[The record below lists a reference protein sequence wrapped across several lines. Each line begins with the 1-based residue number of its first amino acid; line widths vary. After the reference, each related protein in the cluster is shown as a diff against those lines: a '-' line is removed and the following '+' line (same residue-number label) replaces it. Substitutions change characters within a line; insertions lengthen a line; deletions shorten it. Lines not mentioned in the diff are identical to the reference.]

1 MNIVFALC
9 AILAGLSMPVLA
21 LLPSFVPAVG
31 LLPFKAAHD
40 RRVRLLQVALIW
52 LLAVLSLLVQPS
64 AWGWVAVVLAA
75 WFTWI
80 GARFFSE
87 NIFVALDDPHRAAE
101 GLSDGA
107 PVIAVEINSETM
119 AYPVELI
126 VPHHI
131 INDVIGGMPALASW

>member
-1 MNIVFALC
+1 MNIFFALC
-9 AILAGLSMPVLA
+9 AILTGFSIPLLA

-40 RRVRLLQVALIW
+40 RRVRRVQLGLIW
-52 LLAVLSLLVQPS
+52 LFVVFSLLVKLS
-64 AWGWVAVVLAA
+64 GWSWAAAVLAV
-75 WFTWI
+75 WFTFI
-80 GARFFSE
+80 ALRLFPE
-87 NIFVALDDPHRAAE
+87 NIFIALDNPKRAIE
-101 GLSDGA
+101 GLGEGA
-107 PVIAVEINSETM
+107 PVIAVEINGETM